1 MDSQRAV
8 VPNSFFVR
16 VTFARIVWNTQN
28 QITKAE
34 QLTDVELYEGFFDKL
49 TKSVFLEGQKI

>member
-1 MDSQRAV
+1 MDSQGTV
-8 VPNSFFVR
+8 IPNSFFVR

-28 QITKAE
+28 QVTKAE

-49 TKSVFLEGQKI
+49 AKSVFLEGQKI